1 MDKNKSLSKDVWS
14 SKALNTAPNSE
25 NQIHGDDIAK
35 EFGFKGGLVP
45 GVTVSAYLL
54 HPIIEKWGLDW
65 LEKGW
70 AKCKITSPLY
80 DKENFSVY
88 LNEISENKILSN
100 LKNSNQVVTA
110 NAEASLLKDIPE
122 APKIRNDKIAIKNFQ
137 GPRASKNVWMKL
149 KKDGCMAFEYFWG
162 GKDPLIYLRDQNN
175 LPDLLNPSKKGLSNL
190 SFLLGCS
197 NWALASSAYMNP
209 WIHLQTTSQNYQAL
223 SFNSSVIAEIQ
234 VNEVFEKKG
243 HEFVDVDVNLFK
255 QEEKSCIMTINLL
268 SIYKVRGSSN

>member
-14 SKALNTAPNSE
+14 AKALNTAPNSE
-25 NQIHGDDIAK
+25 NQIHGDDMAK

-110 NAEASLLKDIPE
+110 NAEASLLKDFI
-122 APKIRNDKIAIKNFQ
+122 
-137 GPRASKNVWMKL
+137 V
-149 KKDGCMAFEYFWG
+149 
-162 GKDPLIYLRDQNN
+162 
-175 LPDLLNPSKKGLSNL
+175 PDLW
-190 SFLLGCS
+190 SFW
-197 NWALASSAYMNP
+197 N
-209 WIHLQTTSQNYQAL
+209 I
-223 SFNSSVIAEIQ
+223 F
-234 VNEVFEKKG
+234 
-243 HEFVDVDVNLFK
+243 
-255 QEEKSCIMTINLL
+255 
-268 SIYKVRGSSN
+268 

>member
-14 SKALNTAPNSE
+14 AKALNTAPNSE
-25 NQIHGDDIAK
+25 NQIHGDDMAK

-122 APKIRNDKIAIKNFQ
+122 APKIQNDKIAIENFQ

-162 GKDPLIYLRDQNN
+162 GKDPLIYLRNQNN

-255 QEEKSCIMTINLL
+255 QEDKSCIMTINLL
-268 SIYKVRGSSN
+268 SIYKVRGSSS

>member
-14 SKALNTAPNSE
+14 AKALNTAPDSE
-25 NQIHGDDIAK
+25 NQIHGDDMAK

-110 NAEASLLKDIPE
+110 NAEASLSESIP
-122 APKIRNDKIAIKNFQ
+122 
-137 GPRASKNVWMKL
+137 
-149 KKDGCMAFEYFWG
+149 
-162 GKDPLIYLRDQNN
+162 
-175 LPDLLNPSKKGLSNL
+175 
-190 SFLLGCS
+190 
-197 NWALASSAYMNP
+197 
-209 WIHLQTTSQNYQAL
+209 
-223 SFNSSVIAEIQ
+223 
-234 VNEVFEKKG
+234 
-243 HEFVDVDVNLFK
+243 
-255 QEEKSCIMTINLL
+255 
-268 SIYKVRGSSN
+268 